1 MNPRD
6 AREAYTFDD
15 VLILPGHSD
24 VHPSRVSL
32 HTELCRDI
40 VLSIP
45 VLSAAMDTV
54 TEAGM
59 AIALAQQG
67 GMGVI
72 HKNLSIEDQARHVT
86 SVKRAESG
94 VIIEPI
100 TLDST
105 ARVSDAFELA
115 EQTGVSGFPVMENDR
130 LAGILTHRD
139 YHFETNGSVPVIS
152 LMTPLENWSQHR
164 WAPVSRRPLC
174 F

>member
-1 MNPRD
+1 MNPR
-6 AREAYTFDD
+6 EAQEAFTFDD
-15 VLILPGHSD
+15 VLILPGRSL
-24 VHPSRVSL
+24 VHPGQVSL
-32 HTELCRDI
+32 HTALCRDI

-72 HKNLSIEDQARHVT
+72 HKNLSIEEQARHVK

-100 TLDST
+100 CLDINST
-105 ARVSDAFELA
+105 VADALDLA
-115 EQTGVSGFPVMENDR
+115 DKTGVSGFPVMENMGF
-130 LAGILTHRD
+130 LPASHPQD
-139 YHFETNGSVPVIS
+139 YHFETDGSVLSPG
-152 LMTPLENWSQHR
+152 
-164 WAPVSRRPLC
+164 
-174 F
+174 